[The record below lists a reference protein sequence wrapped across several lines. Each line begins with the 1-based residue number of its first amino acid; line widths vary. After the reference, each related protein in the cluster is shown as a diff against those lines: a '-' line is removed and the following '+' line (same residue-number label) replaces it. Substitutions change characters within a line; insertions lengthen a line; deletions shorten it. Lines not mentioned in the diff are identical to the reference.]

1 MITTLVVFSPF
12 MIGLLIIVLG
22 LGNVT
27 NSTLECP
34 ANYYG
39 DDEGSPQD
47 LLLRDPTC
55 TKSDSI
61 FEP

>member
-1 MITTLVVFSPF
+1 MLVLVIFS
-12 MIGLLIIVLG
+12 IIAV
-22 LGNVT
+22 NET

-47 LLLRDPTC
+47 LLLRDPMC
-55 TKSDSI
+55 ELNEIS
-61 FEP
+61 PPR